1 MTLIRFKHLLR
12 IRMVTNPHGISLV
25 ITLVLIAL
33 LTVLGSTAVKMT
45 TTDLSIGATYKS
57 TQTAF
62 YHAEAGLAYT
72 RSRLSDLL
80 DTGALSLDGR
90 LETESYPFTPPAG
103 LIFQIAAR
111 DTFTRVSTTR
121 NYVARITGRPL
132 PNSPI
137 RRTLEVVMRR
147 RSALPHGVFGGDRVD
162 LPATGAIYSYDTNRF
177 SNPTPDVSTRS
188 VDIASNTEVRAQAS
202 HLALNIDGAITLG
215 AQSDGTDATFAF
227 RDPEP
232 DVGPPPTTVPV
243 GGGHALRLLDA
254 DHLDPDPL
262 NAQAVV
268 EDAARQLRADNDN
281 MAVPAISDEL
291 LTDSATLTAGQYYL
305 KAMELGEG
313 TSLEL
318 DARDG
323 NIEIFTQS
331 LTLTGA
337 MDVTALTQGQGTV
350 TIYLDGPGHFGSASS
365 AQQPTVTMTGP
376 PTHFRI
382 FSSSDEPITFHHH
395 GDFAALVYAPHAP
408 LNLGNSSAT
417 ASGLLWAKT
426 VTFSR
431 DPYTF
436 YVDTAIQSLFLT
448 TQMDVVSWKEIRD

>member
-1 MTLIRFKHLLR
+1 MHVIRFRRLSR
-12 IRMVTNPHGISLV
+12 FRMITNQRGISLV
-25 ITLVLIAL
+25 LTLVLIAFL
-33 LTVLGSTAVKMT
+33 AVLGSTAVKMT

-57 TQTAF
+57 TQAAF

-72 RSRLSDLL
+72 LSRLSDLL

-90 LETESYPFTPPAG
+90 LATESHRFTPPAG
-103 LIFQIAAR
+103 LTFQIEGR
-111 DTFTRVSTTR
+111 DTFMRVSDTR
-121 NYVARITGRPL
+121 NYVARIIGRPL

-147 RSALPHGVFGGDRVD
+147 RSALPYGVFGGDRVD
-162 LPATGAIYSYDTNRF
+162 LPATGAIYSYDTSR
-177 SNPTPDVSTRS
+177 SQNPTPDISSRS

-215 AQSDGTDATFAF
+215 ARSDGTDATFTF
-227 RDPEP
+227 REPEP

-243 GGGHALRLLDA
+243 GGGHKLRLLDG

-262 NAQAVV
+262 NALAMV

-281 MAVPAISDEL
+281 TTVPAISDES

-318 DARDG
+318 DAREGD
-323 NIEIFTQS
+323 IEIFTQS
-331 LTLTGA
+331 LALTGA
-337 MDVTALTQGQGTV
+337 MDVTAHTQGQGTV
-350 TIYLDGPGHFGSASS
+350 TIYLDGPGHFGTTSS

-382 FSSSDEPITFHHH
+382 FSSSDEPLAFHHH
-395 GDFAALVYAPHAP
+395 GDFAALVYAPRAS
-408 LNLGNSSAT
+408 LSLGNSSAT

-426 VTFSR
+426 VTFNR
-431 DPYTF
+431 EPYTF
-436 YVDTAIQSLFLT
+436 YVDTSIPSLFLT
-448 TQMDVVSWKEIRD
+448 TRMDIVSWKELRD